1 MPELLD
7 FLWDH
12 WLIAVLF
19 LLAFYG
25 LGALAGDVPAALRQW
40 RRGEPYKPKPYRIT
54 VEADDGWP
62 MRSYTLPREA
72 AARLVNQ
79 LDRDRDND
87 KDKPA

>member
-1 MPELLD
+1 MNINDSLD
-7 FLWDH
+7 FLLKVGSLVAVVLAVNYAFRDV
-12 WLIAVLF
+12 IAGF
-19 LLAFYG
+19 L
-25 LGALAGDVPAALRQW
+25 PKPP
-40 RRGEPYKPKPYRIT
+40 PYKPKPYRVT

-87 KDKPA
+87 KPA